1 MEKINTSRRLNINS
15 NMRIILIKIMKAK
28 RRLAWIAYILS
39 FFLVIAPFIFFTLHW
54 PGGNVMFYLLPV
66 SVVFLL
72 VSVTTLNGTMSIE
85 RALLMN
91 NQSAFDEAMSK
102 WNRRC
107 LLSLGGYLFLIIAII
122 YSVITLCFVA

>member
-1 MEKINTSRRLNINS
+1 
-15 NMRIILIKIMKAK
+15 
-28 RRLAWIAYILS
+28 
-39 FFLVIAPFIFFTLHW
+39 
-54 PGGNVMFYLLPV
+54 MFYLLPV